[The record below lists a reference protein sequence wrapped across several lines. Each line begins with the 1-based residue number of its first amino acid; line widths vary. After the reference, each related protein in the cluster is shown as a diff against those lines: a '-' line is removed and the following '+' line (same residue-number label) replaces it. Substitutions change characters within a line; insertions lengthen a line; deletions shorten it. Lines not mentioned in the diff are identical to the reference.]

1 MPRSPLQRRK
11 FEALLAIPCL
21 TSLLAGA
28 IMYCLAGGSGGF
40 RCCLHSPSPVVARCF
55 GIRTPVWTIDLPT
68 LASSAARAVDL
79 PTLASSAARAVDLP
93 AMAISA
99 AQRKHRAS
107 APPRRWA
114 FAQGMNLAGK
124 GATGAEPSLHG
135 GKAETHGRRSAL
147 NSLRGSGAL
156 RIFAHITR

>member
-28 IMYCLAGGSGGF
+28 IMYCLVGGSGGF
-40 RCCLHSPSPVVARCF
+40 RYCLHSPSPVVARCF
-55 GIRTPVWTIDLPT
+55 GIRTPV
-68 LASSAARAVDL
+68 RAVDL
-79 PTLASSAARAVDLP
+79 PALASSAARAVDLP

-156 RIFAHITR
+156 RIFAHTTR